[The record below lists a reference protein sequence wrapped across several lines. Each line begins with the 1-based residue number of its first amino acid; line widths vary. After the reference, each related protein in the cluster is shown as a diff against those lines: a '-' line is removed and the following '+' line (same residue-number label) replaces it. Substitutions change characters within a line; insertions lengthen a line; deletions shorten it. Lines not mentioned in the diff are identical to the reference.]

1 MFFDF
6 KHLREM
12 NMGYF
17 EHMYVSLSYVVIL
30 FISAIK
36 ALIHAF
42 IPDLFVTSTTQCI
55 VEINNKLTKH
65 NTKRLL
71 TPIHTLK
78 IQNNT

>member
-65 NTKRLL
+65 NTKRL
-71 TPIHTLK
+71 
-78 IQNNT
+78 

>member
-1 MFFDF
+1 MLFEFE
-6 KHLREM
+6 HLKAM

-42 IPDLFVTSTTQCI
+42 IPDLFVTSTSQCI
-55 VEINNKLTKH
+55 VEINNKLIMH
-65 NTKRLL
+65 HEKRL
-71 TPIHTLK
+71 
-78 IQNNT
+78 

>member
-1 MFFDF
+1 MLFEFE
-6 KHLREM
+6 HLKAM

-42 IPDLFVTSTTQCI
+42 IPDLFVTSTNQCI

-65 NTKRLL
+65 NTKRL
-71 TPIHTLK
+71 
-78 IQNNT
+78 